1 MRVQVEGHYGPTPA
15 SWPRSSLATSSLA
28 TSSHATSSHPTSS
41 LATSSHPTGSLA
53 TSSLATSSH
62 ATSSHQTVVAED
74 QPTTRLLHQ
83 NQWTHPN
90 PSIQDQTE
98 LHQKASMWKT

>member
-15 SWPRSSLATSSLA
+15 SWPRSSL
-28 TSSHATSSHPTSS
+28 
-41 LATSSHPTGSLA
+41 G
-53 TSSLATSSH
+53 
-62 ATSSHQTVVAED
+62 TSSHQTVVAED

-83 NQWTHPN
+83 NQWTRPN

-98 LHQKASMWKT
+98 HHQKVSIYKT